1 MKTRIIQHQP
11 EPDGPDTSGN
21 GAPTPPR
28 PRAHNLA
35 ARMARWSGQHRKKA
49 IFGWLAFVVIA
60 FVVGMNVIGSKQI
73 SDIDNFSGESHE
85 AEQALDRA
93 GLRPVEEV
101 VFVQSDNLTVKDPQF
116 RAAVEDVTGRL
127 SQVKYVENVKSPLT
141 GDGDVS
147 ADGHA
152 ALVNFEIAGDSLEAK
167 DRVDPTLAATAA
179 VQAAHPN
186 LDIEQFGGAS
196 ADKAID
202 KTINDD
208 LAKAG
213 MLSLPITLIILT
225 ITFGTLVAAGVPLLI
240 GLTSV
245 MAALGLVAITS
256 HVFPIAGELT
266 AVILLIGLAVG
277 VDYSLFYLRRER
289 EERAAGRSERS
300 ALEAA
305 AATSGRAVLISGAT
319 VIVAMAGMFIS
330 GDKTFIS
337 FAQGTILVVAI
348 AMFAS
353 LTVLPAML
361 SWLGDRIEKGRIP
374 VLGRR
379 RRPAGQSRFWTAVTG
394 RVMRRPVLSI
404 LLAGG
409 LLVALAIPALQ
420 MKSVTSDIDELP
432 QDLPVIVT
440 YNKVKEVFPTEGVTA
455 TVVVEAD
462 NVRSGAT
469 AAGIAALQTE
479 VKGSDAFLP
488 GTEVT
493 YGGDG
498 TVAKID
504 VPTRGNGTDAASTN
518 ALSELREEI
527 VPATV
532 GQVEGTTVNVS
543 GDAASSEDFASQLT
557 SRLPLIFAF
566 VLGLAFL
573 LMLVTF
579 RSIVIPIKAIIL
591 NLLSVG
597 AAYGVLVLVFQKG
610 NLESVLDFTSNGGV
624 TNWLPLFLFVVLFGL
639 SMDYHV
645 FILSRVREL
654 YDRGMS
660 SDEAVKQGISTTAGT
675 VTSAAIVMVGVF
687 LVFVT
692 LAFLDFK
699 ELGVGLA
706 AAVLIDATIIRGVL
720 LPASMKVLGDWN
732 WYLPSWL
739 EWLPRIGAD
748 RDVAPPPVEPGEPP
762 APDEPEATDEPK
774 PAPLPA

>member
-1 MKTRIIQHQP
+1 MKTRIIQNGP
-11 EPDGPDTSGN
+11 EPAEPDKSGN
-21 GAPTPPR
+21 GAATPP
-28 PRAHNLA
+28 PPPAHNLA

-49 IFGWLAFVVIA
+49 FFGWLVFVLVA
-60 FVVGMNVIGSKQI
+60 FVVGNNMVGSKQI
-73 SDIDNFSGESHE
+73 SDVDDFSGESHR

-101 VFVQSDNLTVKDPQF
+101 VFVQSDELTVKDPEF

-127 SQVKYVENVKSPLT
+127 SRVKYVENIKSPLSS
-141 GDGDVS
+141 DGDVS

-152 ALVNFEIAGDSLEAK
+152 ALVNFEIAGDSMEAR
-167 DRVDPTLAATAA
+167 DRVDPPLAATAA
-179 VQAAHPN
+179 AQAQHPN

-196 ADKAID
+196 ANKAVND
-202 KTINDD
+202 TIQND
-208 LAKAG
+208 LGKAG
-213 MLSLPITLIILT
+213 LLSLPITLIILT

-256 HVFPIAGELT
+256 HVYPIADELT

-289 EERAAGRSERS
+289 EERAAGRSERA

-319 VIVAMAGMFIS
+319 VIVAMSGMFIS
-330 GDKTFIS
+330 GDKTFGS
-337 FAQGTILVVAI
+337 FAVGTIIVVAI

-361 SWLGDRIEKGRIP
+361 SWLGDRVEKGRIP
-374 VLGRR
+374 LLGRR
-379 RRPAGQSRFWTAVTG
+379 RRPAGQSRFWTALTT

-420 MKSVTSDIDELP
+420 LKSVTSDIDELP

-440 YNKVKEVFPTEGVTA
+440 YNKVKEVFPREGVTA

-462 NVRSGAT
+462 DVRSGPTT
-469 AAGIAALQTE
+469 AAIAALRTD
-479 VKGSDAFLP
+479 VKNSDSFLP
-488 GTEVT
+488 GTEVI
-493 YGGDG
+493 YSDDN
-498 TVAKID
+498 TVAQVN
-504 VPTRGNGTDAASTN
+504 VPTRGNGTDAASVN
-518 ALSELREEI
+518 ALNELRNDI

-543 GDAASSEDFASQLT
+543 GEAASSEDFASQLE

-573 LMLVTF
+573 LLLVTF

-654 YDRGMS
+654 WERGMS
-660 SDEAVKQGISTTAGT
+660 TDEAVKQGISTTAGT
-675 VTSAAIVMVGVF
+675 VTSAAVVMVGVF

-699 ELGVGLA
+699 ELGLGLA

-739 EWLPRIGAD
+739 EWLPRIGAE
-748 RDVAPPPVEPGEPP
+748 RDAAPPVEPGEPP
-762 APDEPEATDEPK
+762 APDEPGAAEEPE
-774 PAPLPA
+774 PEPLPA

>member
-1 MKTRIIQHQP
+1 MKTRIIQHEP

-21 GAPTPPR
+21 GRASPP
-28 PRAHNLA
+28 PPPAHNLA
-35 ARMARWSGQHRKKA
+35 ARMARWSSQHRMKA
-49 IFGWLAFVVIA
+49 FFGWLAFVLVA
-60 FVVGMNVIGSKQI
+60 FVVGNNMIGSKQI
-73 SDIDNFSGESHE
+73 SDVDDYSGESHR
-85 AEQALDRA
+85 AEQALDRT
-93 GLRPVEEV
+93 GLRPVKEV
-101 VFVQSDNLTVKDPQF
+101 VFMQSDKFTVKDPEF
-116 RAAVEDVTGRL
+116 RGAVEDVTGRL
-127 SQVKYVENVKSPLT
+127 SRVKYVENIKSPLT

-152 ALVNFEIAGDSLEAK
+152 ALVNFEIAGDSIEAR
-167 DRVDPTLAATAA
+167 DRVDATLAATAA
-179 VQAAHPN
+179 AQAQHPN

-196 ADKAID
+196 ANKAIND
-202 KTINDD
+202 TIQND
-208 LAKAG
+208 LGKAG
-213 MLSLPITLIILT
+213 LLSLPITLIILT
-225 ITFGTLVAAGVPLLI
+225 ITFGTLIAAGVPLLI

-256 HVFPIAGELT
+256 HVYPIADELT

-289 EERAAGRSERS
+289 EERAAGRSERA

-330 GDKTFIS
+330 GDKTFGS
-337 FAQGTILVVAI
+337 FAEGTIIVVAI

-361 SWLGDRIEKGRIP
+361 SWLGDRVEKGRIP
-374 VLGRR
+374 LLRP
-379 RRPAGQSRFWTAVTG
+379 RRPAGQSRFWTALTT
-394 RVMRRPVLSI
+394 RVMRRPLLSI

-440 YNKVKEVFPTEGVTA
+440 YNKVKEVFPKEGVTA
-455 TVVVEAD
+455 TVVVEGD
-462 NVRSGAT
+462 DVRSSAM
-469 AAGIAALQTE
+469 AARIAALRAD
-479 VKGSDAFLP
+479 VKSSDAFLP

-493 YGGDG
+493 YSEDG
-498 TVAKID
+498 TVAQID
-504 VPTRGNGTDAASTN
+504 VPTRGNGTDAASVN
-518 ALSELREEI
+518 ALNELRDEI

-532 GQVEGTTVNVS
+532 GRVNGASVNVS

-610 NLESVLDFTSNGGV
+610 NGESLLDFTSNGGV

-660 SDEAVKQGISTTAGT
+660 TDDAVKQGISTTAGT

-699 ELGVGLA
+699 ELGLGLA

-748 RDVAPPPVEPGEPP
+748 RDAAPPPVEPGEPP
-762 APDEPEATDEPK
+762 APDEPDATDEPK